1 MFNNM
6 LSPHTTHLIAGGCG
20 GTIGAIV
27 TCPLEV
33 VKTRLQSSQ
42 EVVLTTNGNVHHVTK
57 KNIGLISAI
66 RNIVKTE
73 GVSALFRGLGPNLV
87 GVAPSRAIYFFAYSE
102 TKTFLNARYRPESPG
117 VHLCSAAFAGFTAS
131 TLTNPIWFVKTRLQL
146 DKSTKEGSKVSA
158 GSIIKKVY
166 KTEGVRGF
174 YRGVTAS
181 YAGIS
186 ETAIHFM
193 IYEQIKVWLRDGKTD
208 YDNKTF
214 KDFVSFMGAAAVSK
228 SSASI
233 LAYPHEVARTRLRE
247 GGDKYRGFFQTL
259 RTVAHE
265 EGARALYSGLTTH
278 LVRQIPNT
286 AILMVTYESI
296 VYLLNS

>member
-1 MFNNM
+1 M
-6 LSPHTTHLIAGGCG
+6 LVGLAKCG
-20 GTIGAIV
+20 GTLGAII

-42 EVVLTTNGNVHHVTK
+42 EVRVVQVASTDGMTHKQITRTNV
-57 KNIGLISAI
+57 GLISAL

-102 TKTFLNARYRPESPG
+102 TKAFMNTRCQPESPV
-117 VHLCSAAFAGFTAS
+117 VHLSSAAFAGFTAS

-146 DKSTKEGSKVSA
+146 DRSTKEGKVST
-158 GSIIKKVY
+158 GSIIKSVY
-166 KTEGVRGF
+166 QKEGVRGF

-193 IYEQIKVWLRDGKTD
+193 IYEQIKLWLRDGKTD
-208 YDNKTF
+208 YDNKTL
-214 KDFVSFMGAAAVSK
+214 KDFLSFMGAAAISK
-228 SSASI
+228 SSASVI
-233 LAYPHEVARTRLRE
+233 AYPHEVARTRLRE
-247 GGDKYRGFFQTL
+247 GGHKYRGFFQTL
-259 RTVAHE
+259 RTVAQE
-265 EGARALYSGLTTH
+265 EGARALYAGLGTH